1 MTLYGINCVF
11 VDNETHRVT
20 WDLLALHLLGS
31 KLDQMTSQI
40 ALGDVI
46 SCSSDLLNGKLR
58 GRSVVDVNGKLAR

>member
-1 MTLYGINCVF
+1 MYGINCVF
-11 VDNETHRVT
+11 TDNETRRVA

-46 SCSSDLLNGKLR
+46 SCSSDLLDGELR
-58 GRSVVDVNGKLAR
+58 GRTVVDVNG